1 MGANVCDSPY
11 LWNDSAFGGSAQV
24 NFEIQ
29 QAMILFN
36 SHDFGHVQVSVV
48 QQLELAPEIEID
60 QPLNRAMRRDNARL
74 DTRIAYGFFHFDPF
88 LVLPVLWTAQ
98 RDRQPFSG

>member
-1 MGANVCDSPY
+1 MGANVCNSPY
-11 LWNDSAFGGSAQV
+11 LSSDSAFGGPAQV
-24 NFEIQ
+24 NLEIQ

-74 DTRIAYGFFHFDPF
+74 DTRIAYGSLHFDPF
-88 LVLPVLWTAQ
+88 LVLSDLWTAQ
-98 RDRQPFSG
+98 RDRQSLSG

>member
-1 MGANVCDSPY
+1 MLADVGDGRKRMRFAYVWS
-11 LWNDSAFGGSAQV
+11 DSAFGGPAQV

-60 QPLNRAMRRDNARL
+60 QPL
-74 DTRIAYGFFHFDPF
+74 
-88 LVLPVLWTAQ
+88 
-98 RDRQPFSG
+98 

>member
-1 MGANVCDSPY
+1 MGANECDSPSVS
-11 LWNDSAFGGSAQV
+11 NNSAFGGPAQV

-60 QPLNRAMRRDNARL
+60 QPLNRAIPA
-74 DTRIAYGFFHFDPF
+74 G
-88 LVLPVLWTAQ
+88 
-98 RDRQPFSG
+98 